1 VRPYINGRGIGRARD
16 LRDHDSMQVVGHD
29 HKCIQLD
36 LLPDVGGSKPLLLRR
51 MSCNAEIRVPAH
63 DVSEEARA
71 VVCHDGDEVSPR
83 LGVVVTLQADG
94 PPV

>member
-1 VRPYINGRGIGRARD
+1 MRPYINGRRIGRAMALD
-16 LRDHDSMQVVGHD
+16 DHDSMQVVGHD
-29 HKCIQLD
+29 HKCIQLEF
-36 LLPDVGGSKPLLLRR
+36 LPDVGGSKPLLLRR
-51 MSCNAEIRVPAH
+51 MPCTAETHVPAQ